1 MWPGKSQVLQN
12 GCDKAGA
19 LTAGLVCGTAFGQAQ
34 QSIFII
40 EGQDDKGLGKT
51 FS

>member
-1 MWPGKSQVLQN
+1 MLQN
-12 GCDKAGA
+12 GCDKARA

-34 QSIFII
+34 QRIFII
-40 EGQDDKGLGKT
+40 EGQDDERLGKT